1 MPRRWHELFALGF
14 RSCCRIDACAV
25 LVEAGTVPAV
35 TRKPSASEGPPALT
49 SIADPNRFER
59 RSVLGEGGVGTVHL
73 AFDHLVLRAVAI
85 KTLREDSNE
94 PEGLEQQFIE
104 EARVTGQLD
113 HPNIVPVYD
122 FNTGSDGVAP
132 TVIMRYVNGETYSR
146 LIERLHASRTH
157 AELHEAL
164 QVFLKICDAISFA
177 HERGVIHCDLK
188 PENVMVGQ
196 HGQVYVMDWGLA
208 RLQEGDRVSPRGTGP
223 DDPMRN
229 GRQLKHSRFGGTLGY
244 MSPEQ
249 LRGDRSAINATTD
262 IYGLGGILCALLTG
276 RPPRPL
282 VPSELDDWAM
292 TPNIQD
298 RRALPEVP
306 PELCRIAERALSP
319 AQADRFQSVDDL
331 KCEMDAFMAG
341 GGWFATRRYLA
352 GDVIVREGDNGFEAF
367 IITSGM
373 CDVFRAEPDGGRRL
387 IRRMGPGEAFG
398 ELSVLTGKPR
408 SATVVAQTEVTLRLV
423 TLDALDRELARN
435 PILASF
441 MSAVTTRFCDL
452 EARLSTSQD

>member
-1 MPRRWHELFALGF
+1 M
-14 RSCCRIDACAV
+14 
-25 LVEAGTVPAV
+25 

-282 VPSELDDWAM
+282 S
-292 TPNIQD
+292 
-298 RRALPEVP
+298 
-306 PELCRIAERALSP
+306 S
-319 AQADRFQSVDDL
+319 
-331 KCEMDAFMAG
+331 
-341 GGWFATRRYLA
+341 
-352 GDVIVREGDNGFEAF
+352 
-367 IITSGM
+367 
-373 CDVFRAEPDGGRRL
+373 
-387 IRRMGPGEAFG
+387 
-398 ELSVLTGKPR
+398 
-408 SATVVAQTEVTLRLV
+408 
-423 TLDALDRELARN
+423 
-435 PILASF
+435 
-441 MSAVTTRFCDL
+441 
-452 EARLSTSQD
+452 